1 MALPHAPRF
10 HHHFNFQNYA
20 QQYNRSSV
28 ALACG
33 LPYILGAGLLR
44 EPFGRVHFDSIRRL
58 LYRFVLGFLG
68 KSVLASA
75 TTAALLGYLVFSSTG
90 LMSGWIISL
99 FHPKSVWLPAC
110 VSLLLTGTLLAGT
123 TWIRYKY
130 VGISGLETIL
140 PLPATT
146 GRTDADELSRALKT
160 EYQLVEPPCAA
171 LFKR

>member
-1 MALPHAPRF
+1 MHVGF
-10 HHHFNFQNYA
+10 HTFWVLVYCVSLLGVFIFIPF
-20 QQYNRSSV
+20 V
-28 ALACG
+28 GC
-33 LPYILGAGLLR
+33 YIA
-44 EPFGRVHFDSIRRL
+44 
-58 LYRFVLGFLG
+58 FVLGFLG

-110 VSLLLTGTLLAGT
+110 VSLLLTGTLLVGT